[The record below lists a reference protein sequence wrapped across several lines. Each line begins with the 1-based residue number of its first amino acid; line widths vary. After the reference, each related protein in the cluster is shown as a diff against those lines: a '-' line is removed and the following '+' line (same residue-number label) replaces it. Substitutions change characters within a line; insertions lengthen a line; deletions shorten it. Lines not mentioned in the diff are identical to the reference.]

1 MINLITHTKENTRKR
16 IRLKFCGTLDCYSQ
30 PNSHFS
36 KHGRFI
42 IIFHSIGKYIDLSQ
56 KFAFIYDI
64 YPIEQVVLTTSKL
77 FEMNGTYLFHYMTT
91 SLLHSLR
98 SLKTHRLK
106 RALQIDKLFMSVNV
120 FLIMNYWFK
129 LNPRGDIIGLVTLAV
144 VSRSVMQP

>member
-1 MINLITHTKENTRKR
+1 M
-16 IRLKFCGTLDCYSQ
+16 DCYSL

-36 KHGRFI
+36 KHDRFI

-106 RALQIDKLFMSVNV
+106 RALQIDKPIFFVEKLFNTIYVSQCI
-120 FLIMNYWFK
+120 FDYEL
-129 LNPRGDIIGLVTLAV
+129 LV
-144 VSRSVMQP
+144 